1 VNENMR
7 RNGVLDF
14 GIKMGI
20 KIQRVIGG
28 FSKQIVCEWFW
39 EKLIWAI
46 KEDFDVT
53 NKQILVV

>member
-28 FSKQIVCEWFW
+28 FSKQIVCE
-39 EKLIWAI
+39 
-46 KEDFDVT
+46 
-53 NKQILVV
+53 